1 MKSKINYKNI
11 SFNFKR
17 KNVLVVG
24 GSRGIGLGV
33 VRAFEMRELKFYISR
48 NKIVDSS
55 LKKVV
60 HIPIDLSQKIQAKD
74 VFNIIDDY
82 GGIDILIN
90 SAAINYT
97 NNFEKISSE
106 EWDDVFKINLKSIFL
121 LSQCALKTMKE
132 KILEKLSIYHLLQV
146 GTEVMLVAL
155 ITYLVRLG

>member
-17 KNVLVVG
+17 KNFLVVG
-24 GSRGIGLGV
+24 GSRGIGLWV
-33 VRAFEMRELKFYISR
+33 VRAFENAGAEVFYISR

-82 GGIDILIN
+82 GGI
-90 SAAINYT
+90 STAVQSG
-97 NNFEKISSE
+97 E
-106 EWDDVFKINLKSIFL
+106 
-121 LSQCALKTMKE
+121 
-132 KILEKLSIYHLLQV
+132 
-146 GTEVMLVAL
+146 
-155 ITYLVRLG
+155 